1 MIIIIITVLVLR
13 TRTLAYT
20 YILFYEYFLLQVS
33 SSFEILLS

>member
-13 TRTLAYT
+13 PLAYT